1 MYSDEECAQ
10 SRDYVSDLS
19 TPSSPQSIKSQKRSS
34 DASPSS
40 ISSISSPGSTSSIKK
55 PINNSPSIFSREV
68 VSKIQQGKIQQGR
81 LALFQVE
88 SRLSINELKQK
99 FKQAEETRKQAEESL
114 KQAEEEKQR
123 FGEMLEQSI
132 QQSIQQQNNLANALH
147 TESQDEKYSESQ
159 GSDYLYDGP
168 DFFNKANELN
178 NELDEEIKQQE
189 EYSKGLDDEITKIT
203 KATERID
210 AMSVETLAKL
220 DEAELT
226 QMLNDLLKKQEYE
239 ELRNIFKMQQIK
251 ANKEANNDK
260 ETLKGKPA
268 NYDECSQSDNENSQM
283 TNQSCIS
290 TATMMEETIKEIH
303 KNNVIRKIEHKNR
316 QDTVKTILD
325 VRYKKKI
332 NFENIRTAV
341 EEGKSTN
348 EQMSRIWGNYIEGET
363 FKDRHCCYLCGG
375 ELVNKDKEFVGL
387 TFNKSLKP
395 EIEHKLPA
403 IEFYGKVHNIINRE
417 EYKILFGKW
426 EDFINNPDSNDLLL
440 EVYNSINCNETEEDI
455 MDNALNSLC
464 DIFQKKNEENDYI
477 DKFICLIK
485 INLIE
490 FAYSHHTCNQV
501 KSNNNLRKSA
511 NIYTESIQE
520 YLSNLKNVINK
531 NNINIEDGQQMIGLI
546 KSYKLQH
553 EKNNILGSIENPKN
567 AKRIEGNMRLIN
579 SLINDYTNLC
589 GKTPTRMIAESIRD
603 MKQKITN
610 KTKEKARSAEKKR
623 IQTQIQLTSTQIYN
637 IRKEFDGYINQIEGT
652 GPPNSRKSPR
662 SAVTATNN
670 FTTLYNDNNI
680 EDQNK
685 LIKLV
690 NNIDPG
696 TYNDFQTYVDYYN
709 NNIKRNFAEIGGP
722 KRATGGKKS
731 RRLRLKSNRKTKKKC
746 KKM

>member
-1 MYSDEECAQ
+1 MSSDEEFGDSSHSNKAARLNQ
-10 SRDYVSDLS
+10 ESTPQSPGESVSSLGSTTFSPMKIPDNSSPSVYSRDVVNQNKITNQNKS
-19 TPSSPQSIKSQKRSS
+19 TNQKNLFT
-34 DASPSS
+34 DPGIASASRGDS
-40 ISSISSPGSTSSIKK
+40 LYDSLTIDQLLQMQQEITKSIKK
-55 PINNSPSIFSREV
+55 KQS
-68 VSKIQQGKIQQGR
+68 
-81 LALFQVE
+81 VE
-88 SRLSINELKQK
+88 KQ
-99 FKQAEETRKQAEESL
+99 EES
-114 KQAEEEKQR
+114 KQTSATLADEFE
-123 FGEMLEQSI
+123 GES
-132 QQSIQQQNNLANALH
+132 
-147 TESQDEKYSESQ
+147 KYSESQ

-168 DFFNKANELN
+168 DFFNKTNELNELN
-178 NELDEEIKQQE
+178 NELDNEINLEEDNQK
-189 EYSKGLDDEITKIT
+189 LDTEINNIT
-203 KATERID
+203 KATEKID
-210 AMSVETLAKL
+210 DMSVDDLEGLGE
-220 DEAELT
+220 DE
-226 QMLNDLLKKQEYE
+226 LKKMFNELLQKKEYE
-239 ELRNIFKMQQIK
+239 ELRNIYELQTKK
-251 ANKEANNDK
+251 AKNEAMNDK
-260 ETLKGKPA
+260 DNLKIQEG
-268 NYDECSQSDNENSQM
+268 NYNKECSQSDNENSQM
-283 TNQSCIS
+283 TTTSCIS
-290 TATMMEETIKEIH
+290 TATMMEDTIKEIH

-325 VRYKKKI
+325 VRYNKEI
-332 NFENIRTAV
+332 NFDNIRAAV

-440 EVYNSINCNETEEDI
+440 KVYNSINCNETEVDKMDI
-455 MDNALNSLC
+455 ALNSLC
-464 DIFQKKNEENDYI
+464 DIFQEKNEKDDYI

-567 AKRIEGNMRLIN
+567 AKRIKGNMRLIN
-579 SLINDYTNLC
+579 SLIDDYTTLC

-603 MKQKITN
+603 MKKKITN
-610 KTKEKARSAEKKR
+610 KTKGKAISVEKKK
-623 IQTQIQLTSTQIYN
+623 IQGQIKLTSTQIN
-637 IRKEFDGYINQIEGT
+637 KIITKFELYINEMNVTKQTEI
-652 GPPNSRKSPR
+652 NRKSPR
-662 SAVTATNN
+662 NVNDPKQK
-670 FTTLYNDNNI
+670 FIKLYNDQNI
-680 EDQNK
+680 KEKNEQ
-685 LIKLV
+685 IKKM
-690 NNIDPG
+690 NEIEPG
-696 TYNDFQTYVDYYN
+696 IYNDFDKYVDYYN
-709 NNIKRNFAEIGGP
+709 NNLKSKFSGVFGGP
-722 KRATGGKKS
+722 KSATGGKKS
-731 RRLRLKSNRKTKKKC
+731 RRLRLKSNRKTKKKGRNS
-746 KKM
+746 KK